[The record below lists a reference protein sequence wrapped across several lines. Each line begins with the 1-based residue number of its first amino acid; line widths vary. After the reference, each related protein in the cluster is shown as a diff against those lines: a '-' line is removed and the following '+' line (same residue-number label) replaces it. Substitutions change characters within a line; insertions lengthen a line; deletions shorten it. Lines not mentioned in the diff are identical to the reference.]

1 MSSRVSWQE
10 ARRRAHAA
18 PMALPPEVVPLAEAG
33 GRRLATD
40 LTAPYDLPHFASSAM
55 DGWLIVGPGPWA
67 ITDGLPH
74 LGQARPIVT
83 GQAIPTE
90 ELGDG
95 PIAVLRSE
103 HSEISSGMVRSSDD
117 VTPTPGQHIRPV
129 GTEAIRGETLVGG
142 GTRLN
147 PATLALAASAGVDA
161 LTVRAVPEVALVL
174 TGDEVI
180 GHGVPVTGFVRDS
193 FSVPLADLLE
203 SLGARVT
210 GVRRVGDDLAAITAA
225 VRGAR
230 APLILTT
237 GGTGSSSA
245 DHLRSTLIRLGGRLL
260 VDGVA
265 MRPGGPTMVAQLPDG
280 RIVLCL
286 PGNPLAAMVAAI
298 TIGEPLLAALSGG
311 PMQATRPIPAPDL
324 AGRAA
329 TTLLVPYSIT
339 ADGAVPTPWSGSA
352 MMRGLAGADGLL
364 IVPETGLRAAGAAES
379 IDLPWVRPAR

>member
-1 MSSRVSWQE
+1 MSWPE

-18 PMALPPEVVPLAEAG
+18 ATALPQELVPLAEAG
-33 GRRLATD
+33 GRRLVAD

-55 DGWLIVGPGPWA
+55 DGWLVVGEGPWTL
-67 ITDGLPH
+67 TDALPH
-74 LGQARPIVT
+74 PGQARPVVT
-83 GQAIPTE
+83 GQAIPIA
-90 ELGDG
+90 ELDAGTA
-95 PIAVLRSE
+95 AVLRSE
-103 HSEISSGMVRSSDD
+103 HGETSSGMVRS
-117 VTPTPGQHIRPV
+117 VAGAAPKAGQHIRPI
-129 GTEAIRGETLVGG
+129 GSEAIRGETLISVGA
-142 GTRLN
+142 RLN
-147 PATLALAASAGVDA
+147 PASLALAASAGVDA
-161 LTVRAVPEVALVL
+161 LTVHAVPEIALVL

-180 GHGVPVTGFVRDS
+180 GHGVPDTGFVRDS
-193 FSVPLADLLE
+193 FSVPLDDVLHG
-203 SLGARVT
+203 LGARVT
-210 GVRRVGDDLAAITAA
+210 GVTRVGDDLAAITAA
-225 VRGAR
+225 IQSAS

-245 DHLRSTLIRLGGRLL
+245 DHLRNALSHLGGRLL

-265 MRPGGPTMVAQLPDG
+265 MRPGGPTMVAELPDG
-280 RIVLCL
+280 RLILCL

-298 TIGEPLLAALSGG
+298 TLGEPLLAALSGR
-311 PMQATRPIPAPDL
+311 PMRAPRSIPAPDL

-364 IVPETGLRAAGAAES
+364 VVPEAGLRADGVAES